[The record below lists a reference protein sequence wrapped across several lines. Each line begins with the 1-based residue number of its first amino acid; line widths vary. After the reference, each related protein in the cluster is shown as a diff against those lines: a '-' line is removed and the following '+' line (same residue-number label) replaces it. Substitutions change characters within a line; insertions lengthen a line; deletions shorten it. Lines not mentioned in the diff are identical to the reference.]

1 MGTINLFS
9 AMFRPFT
16 HLQRLL
22 LGAIL
27 SFIPGLNLFAVGYLL
42 NCIKTRDMPAWRL
55 KMFLDGLLVLLL
67 VLIYSAPALFLFAL
81 VTLLEIP
88 FDSFFIIPF
97 FFLVGITAYLIPAAT
112 VNYAKTGKLF
122 QGVFVT
128 AFNSYYFIA
137 LILGLFWAAIL
148 NGLAFAIVRGL
159 FYIMPLSLYLV
170 VSLLVAAFFY
180 YASQISFVTMVAESK
195 Q

>member
-9 AMFRPFT
+9 AIYRPFT

-55 KMFLDGLLVLLL
+55 KMFLDGLLVIIL
-67 VLIYSAPALFLFAL
+67 VLIYAVPALFLFGL
-81 VTLLEIP
+81 VVLLGIP

-97 FFLVGITAYLIPAAT
+97 FFLVGITAYLIPAAI

-122 QGVFVT
+122 QGVFTT
-128 AFNSYYFIA
+128 AFNSYYFVA
-137 LILGLFWAAIL
+137 LVLGLFWAAVL
-148 NGLAFAIVRGL
+148 NGLALAIIRGL
-159 FYIMPLSLYLV
+159 YYVMPLSLYLV
-170 VSLLVAAFFY
+170 MSILITAFFY
-180 YASQISFVTMVAESK
+180 YASQISLVTMVAESK
-195 Q
+195 

>member
-9 AMFRPFT
+9 AIYRPFT

-55 KMFLDGLLVLLL
+55 KMFLDGLLVIIL
-67 VLIYSAPALFLFAL
+67 VLIYAVPALFLFGL
-81 VTLLEIP
+81 VVLLNIP

-97 FFLVGITAYLIPAAT
+97 FFLVGITAYLIPAAI

-122 QGVFVT
+122 QGVFTT
-128 AFNSYYFIA
+128 AFNSYYFVA

-148 NGLAFAIVRGL
+148 NGLTFAIIRGL
-159 FYIMPLSLYLV
+159 YYVMPLSLYLV
-170 VSLLVAAFFY
+170 MSILITAFFY
-180 YASQISFVTMVAESK
+180 YASQISLVTMVAESK
-195 Q
+195 